1 MDTSLGLSNTWVLL
15 HLIDGNVVVP
25 NGYKAIRLAHVS
37 QIKVD
42 EGFVDGYLRLRGMRS
57 ESLPWIRLN
66 DLSSLLFSVSE
77 NYPLFMIETECKEPG
92 IGFVG
97 RIEKLTKRNIWL
109 EKIKSTTEW
118 IGVEKFKLKDI
129 TCVDFGDGY
138 VEALA
143 WGGRLSAGS
152 AAKPM
157 NIKIPDLSLVVLIG
171 ASGSGKSSFARGA
184 FQGYRN
190 AVVRLLPGAGV

>member
-1 MDTSLGLSNTWVLL
+1 MKKYYAEFMNALEENKLVVVYRKKVDGYRLDGYVIGLSNTWVLL

-143 WGGRLSAGS
+143 WVDAYQQEAQPS
-152 AAKPM
+152 
-157 NIKIPDLSLVVLIG
+157 
-171 ASGSGKSSFARGA
+171 
-184 FQGYRN
+184 Q
-190 AVVRLLPGAGV
+190 